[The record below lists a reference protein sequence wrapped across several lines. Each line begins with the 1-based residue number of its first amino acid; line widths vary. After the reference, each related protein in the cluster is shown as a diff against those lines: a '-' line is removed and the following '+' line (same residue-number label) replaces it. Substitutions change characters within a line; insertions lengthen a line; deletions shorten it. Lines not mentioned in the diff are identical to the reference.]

1 MDSILTCGFLHPGGG
16 SDGRAYAAP
25 AAEGW
30 ENDGGAIPRIIIQ
43 VGSGVLRMESSSNVG
58 LSRLIAA
65 AALCLVL
72 TASALAQAPAGP
84 QPASPGQ
91 SNPPSA
97 TPPRK
102 DAPQQKP
109 PEAGVTISVEVPVVT
124 LDVIATTQH
133 GDLIPGLKKE
143 NFRVL
148 EDGQPQTITSFG
160 PGDAPITMVLLMEF
174 SARFYGFYSSYA
186 KYWADALFPN
196 LKPKDWVALVTF
208 DMRTHMEVDFTQNKD
223 EVRGA
228 LNSLYF
234 PGFSESNVFDAL
246 LETVERLKD
255 VKGKKSILLLASGID
270 TFSKH
275 TLDQTIKQ
283 LRGTDVTVF
292 VVGVDK
298 PISNMLE
305 MHGQLGGMRE
315 LNFLQAENQM
325 KTFAQI
331 TGGFAWFPQFDGEIP
346 GVMRDVTEFLRHQY
360 NITYSPTNRNADGKY
375 RKIKVELVAPDG
387 SPLTVTDQKGKKQK
401 WVVYAK
407 EGYTAPKGGVGD

>member
-1 MDSILTCGFLHPGGG
+1 M
-16 SDGRAYAAP
+16 
-25 AAEGW
+25 
-30 ENDGGAIPRIIIQ
+30 
-43 VGSGVLRMESSSNVG
+43 
-58 LSRLIAA
+58 
-65 AALCLVL
+65 
-72 TASALAQAPAGP
+72 
-84 QPASPGQ
+84 
-91 SNPPSA
+91 
-97 TPPRK
+97 
-102 DAPQQKP
+102 
-109 PEAGVTISVEVPVVT
+109 T